1 MREQNRDH
9 QKRFFSVCIER
20 SRPSPTLRPPPP
32 SPAPQPPS
40 PFPSCA
46 ESSLSSSSNSSSWSR
61 RRYGASRESSG
72 GSRAGGPGRPPASE
86 ASSSAAENSDGERGR
101 RFRRQDHRHRS
112 RSRSRTGSR
121 SRAGSRAGSQ
131 PESRAAS
138 TSASS
143 NPSPRLAPANAP
155 PPAELGEARQR
166 VSHEDPSHASHTRT
180 HSAPPLLQ
188 HHIWSQMPTDV
199 CLLFVVRAAA
209 ARLLRSVAAPM
220 HLLRLPIRL
229 RLPRISPLRLGV
241 SRWGWGVGRLSLR
254 ADHGGRAPAC
264 RFHSSFQVL

>member
-121 SRAGSRAGSQ
+121 SRAGSRAGSRSSSRSPRGRGQ
-131 PESRAAS
+131 VDHDLGLFLRDAGGQLPERRHKLLHGHVLPPDPELLKGVALSSAAPCPGPLSACMPEVFLGAAS
-138 TSASS
+138 
-143 NPSPRLAPANAP
+143 
-155 PPAELGEARQR
+155 
-166 VSHEDPSHASHTRT
+166 
-180 HSAPPLLQ
+180 
-188 HHIWSQMPTDV
+188 
-199 CLLFVVRAAA
+199 C
-209 ARLLRSVAAPM
+209 SVN
-220 HLLRLPIRL
+220 
-229 RLPRISPLRLGV
+229 
-241 SRWGWGVGRLSLR
+241 
-254 ADHGGRAPAC
+254 
-264 RFHSSFQVL
+264 